1 MSSIFYMLQ
10 EIFEDIKAVIGS
22 RKYNTQKNNKI
33 KTKNKITK
41 QKLDSKLK
49 IEKRLPPSS
58 PTHQLRKE

>member
-1 MSSIFYMLQ
+1 MLQ

-41 QKLDSKLK
+41 QKLDRKKGYSPP
-49 IEKRLPPSS
+49 LP
-58 PTHQLRKE
+58 HQLGKE